1 MSTTPR
7 LKPKGFPSFNN
18 MNYYLIYF
26 KYLVG
31 MFIVGVGIVISSILV
46 SRLNLWESLFG
57 LLFFVINF
65 YYFFDFLGC
74 LLQEMYQKSLD
85 DFEKKKNDYQG

>member
-1 MSTTPR
+1 MS
-7 LKPKGFPSFNN
+7 
-18 MNYYLIYF
+18 YYLTYLM
-26 KYLVG
+26 YLVG
-31 MFIVGVGIVISSILV
+31 MFIVGCGMIISIILIG
-46 SRLNLWESLFG
+46 RLSFFELIFG